1 MDAFTGSRE
10 KISGPLKKLF
20 FHKTLDTYEIFDNFL
35 KNGPLA
41 QLVEHRPF
49 KPGVA
54 GSNPARLIF
63 KNTMLR
69 YLTEEEKKAL
79 FSIAEKKDYQEGEII
94 FSEGDKNKEMYIIE
108 KGKVKVF
115 LEREGEEIEL
125 STFSEGEFFGEMAL
139 FTGRERT
146 ASIKA
151 IKPTTLLIFK
161 RKDMERL
168 IEEHPKIGA
177 KVLFAVIEEISERL
191 ARTNEEFETYYLIHR
206 ALRENPGFR
215 EMFLKMIKKNGGGR

>member
-1 MDAFTGSRE
+1 
-10 KISGPLKKLF
+10 
-20 FHKTLDTYEIFDNFL
+20 
-35 KNGPLA
+35 
-41 QLVEHRPF
+41 
-49 KPGVA
+49 
-54 GSNPARLIF
+54 
-63 KNTMLR
+63 MLR
-69 YLTEEEKKAL
+69 YLMEEEKKRL

-151 IKPTTLLIFK
+151 IEPTTLLIFK

-177 KVLFAVIEEISERL
+177 KVLFAV
-191 ARTNEEFETYYLIHR
+191 
-206 ALRENPGFR
+206 
-215 EMFLKMIKKNGGGR
+215 

>member
-1 MDAFTGSRE
+1 M
-10 KISGPLKKLF
+10 
-20 FHKTLDTYEIFDNFL
+20 
-35 KNGPLA
+35 
-41 QLVEHRPF
+41 
-49 KPGVA
+49 
-54 GSNPARLIF
+54 
-63 KNTMLR
+63 
-69 YLTEEEKKAL
+69 EEEKKRL

-151 IKPTTLLIFK
+151 IEPTTLLIFK